1 MSRKSQ
7 LKREIKTCQKTIQE
21 IERRRSR
28 SQSALVQA
36 ILLQEE
42 PSEADVEWFNKYT
55 GEITACRNHML
66 ELRKELDS
74 LWDTVSRICK
84 EENAFL
90 VNLYKGFWKTVS
102 ADSFLSKKRWGL
114 THFYH
119 FWNSEEMLTN
129 ARNKRIFPPNRKIPK
144 KPLCNFTIKNKNF
157 GSLWQKW
164 RNCIA

>member
-66 ELRKELDS
+66 ELRKELDA
-74 LWDTVSRICK
+74 L
-84 EENAFL
+84 
-90 VNLYKGFWKTVS
+90 
-102 ADSFLSKKRWGL
+102 
-114 THFYH
+114 
-119 FWNSEEMLTN
+119 
-129 ARNKRIFPPNRKIPK
+129 
-144 KPLCNFTIKNKNF
+144 
-157 GSLWQKW
+157 
-164 RNCIA
+164 